1 MTMNT
6 PDNTLP
12 PADPRPVERW
22 FANYSNDHRDAT
34 NQAIHVVCVP
44 LILWSVI
51 ALLWTIPVPAAL
63 GRDGAWAGLAMAVAA
78 IYYYQLSRALGLV
91 MAFKLVA
98 FGFLTHLLYAALG
111 AANLLWLA
119 IGVFVLA
126 WIGQFIGH
134 RYEGKKPS
142 FFTDL
147 VYLLI
152 GPAWVMGKL
161 MQRLRI
167 PI

>member
-6 PDNTLP
+6 TDDSLSA
-12 PADPRPVERW
+12 ADPRPVERW
-22 FANYSNDHRDAT
+22 FSNYSNDHRDAT
-34 NQAIHVVCVP
+34 NQWIHVICVP
-44 LILWSVI
+44 LILWSVV
-51 ALLWTIPVPAAL
+51 ALLWVIPVPAVL
-63 GRDGAWAGLAMAVAA
+63 GRDGAWAGLAMAAAA
-78 IYYYQLSRALGLV
+78 IFYYRLSRPLGLV
-91 MAFKLVA
+91 MAIKLVA
-98 FGFLTHLLYAALG
+98 LGFITHLLFGALG
-111 AANLLWLA
+111 ATNLLWLA
-119 IGVFVLA
+119 IGVFVIA

-161 MQRLRI
+161 MRRLRI

>member
-1 MTMNT
+1 MNPT
-6 PDNTLP
+6 DDLLP
-12 PADPRPVERW
+12 AIEPRPVERW
-22 FANYSNDHRDAT
+22 FANYSGDHRNAT

-51 ALLWTIPVPAAL
+51 ALLWLIPVPAAL
-63 GRDGAWAGLAMAVAA
+63 GRDGAWAGMAMAVAA
-78 IYYYQLSRALGLV
+78 IYYYRLSRPLGLV
-91 MAFKLVA
+91 MAIKLVA
-98 FGFLTHLLYAALG
+98 LGFITHLLYGALG
-111 AANLLWLA
+111 ATNLLWLA
-119 IGVFVLA
+119 IAVFVVA

-161 MQRLRI
+161 MRRLRI
-167 PI
+167 PL